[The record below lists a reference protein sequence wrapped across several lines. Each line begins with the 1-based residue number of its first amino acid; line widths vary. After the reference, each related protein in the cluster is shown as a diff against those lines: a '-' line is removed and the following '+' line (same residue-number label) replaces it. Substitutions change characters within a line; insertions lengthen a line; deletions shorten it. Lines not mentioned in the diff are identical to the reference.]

1 MQLLA
6 KIKEKLPFSFGKGE
20 EVAAESGTE
29 EATGSVAAART
40 DLAEPEKTGTDSRPV
55 VQSVYVARGKTS
67 EMENAPIESAIK
79 AGDESANKTFL
90 EMPEVDERLLEEI
103 EPPKSVLLY
112 VLRGVFMLLIAVGI
126 GSFLF
131 FTSQLNSYLNFATDP
146 LTIPSA
152 LTELKDTNEKV
163 KEAQTDI
170 NLHRYLKGAIYLDNF
185 SYYGD
190 DYLKNYSLYV
200 NESATQDE
208 VAAAKA
214 KMDEL
219 REGLTDSFKT
229 VQENLTREISIP
241 LVDTDAPSDEE
252 LKSLFIGLLSNR
264 IGLTDA
270 SSPDYKLYKQAQ
282 KLVNNDELRT
292 LLKDADFE
300 SLKDSDLAAFVTK
313 VNDLTLDEFSII
325 QKIKN
330 GRISWSD
337 VINRIEFETTYV
349 DQYFSEGYFDEV
361 GGVQYTSYDF
371 DATTGKITITGITKR
386 YNTDNFTMISNL
398 IDQLNQSPYFKNVAM
413 KSFTKSGSA
422 NDGYTATLKLD
433 LELQKDALDSQ
444 DKPLKVESVPGFL
457 TPQKGVPITK

>member
-6 KIKEKLPFSFGKGE
+6 KIKEKLPFSFGKE
-20 EVAAESGTE
+20 ET
-29 EATGSVAAART
+29 
-40 DLAEPEKTGTDSRPV
+40 EPEKVAADPAVEKSVRASKSARADSGSAAPRNTA
-55 VQSVYVARGKTS
+55 S
-67 EMENAPIESAIK
+67 APIESAIK
-79 AGDESANKTFL
+79 SQDEPKNKTFL
-90 EMPEVDERLLEEI
+90 DAPVVDETLLEEI
-103 EPPKSVLLY
+103 EPPKSILLY
-112 VLRGVFMLLIAVGI
+112 VLKVVFILLVAVGI

-131 FTSQLNSYLNFATDP
+131 FTSQLNGYLNFATDP
-146 LTIPSA
+146 LKIPSA
-152 LTELKDTNEKV
+152 LTELKTSNEKV

-170 NLHRYLKGAIYLDNF
+170 NLYRYLKGAIYLDNF
-185 SYYGD
+185 SYFGD
-190 DYLKNYSLYV
+190 DYLKNYSLYT
-200 NESATQDE
+200 NESATE
-208 VAAAKA
+208 EEKAAAKT

-219 REGLTDSFKT
+219 KKNLTDSFKA
-229 VQENLTREISIP
+229 VQENLTKEITIP
-241 LVDTDAPSDEE
+241 LVDINAPSDEE
-252 LKSLFIGLLSNR
+252 LKTLFLGLLNDR
-264 IGLTDA
+264 IGLTDET
-270 SSPDYKLYKQAQ
+270 SPDYKLYKQAQ
-282 KLVNNDELRT
+282 KLVNNEELRT
-292 LLKDADFE
+292 LLKDTDFE
-300 SLKDSDLAAFVTK
+300 SLKDADLAVLVGK
-313 VNDLTLDEFSII
+313 INDLTLDEFSII

-422 NDGYTATLKLD
+422 DEGYTATLKLD
-433 LELQKDALDSQ
+433 LELQKDALDSE
-444 DKPLKVESVPGFL
+444 DKPKDVESIPSFL